1 MRLTIP
7 GELVDLNTYINAERS
22 NRYAG
27 AKIKAEMTD
36 YITLLA
42 KQLKIK
48 NRPIGAPVRLT
59 YHWYCKDKRK
69 DKDNIAFA
77 KKFIQDG
84 LVNAG
89 VLKNDGWN
97 DIEGFNDR
105 FYIDKANPRVE
116 VEITELTPEV
126 FAEWD

>member
-1 MRLTIP
+1 
-7 GELVDLNTYINAERS
+7 VA
-22 NRYAG
+22 
-27 AKIKAEMTD
+27 
-36 YITLLA
+36 
-42 KQLKIK
+42 
-48 NRPIGAPVRLT
+48 
-59 YHWYCKDKRK
+59 
-69 DKDNIAFA
+69 
-77 KKFIQDG
+77 
-84 LVNAG
+84 AG